1 MYGIYGHIYHQYTPN
16 ATIYTIHGSYGKF
29 MITGGTPIGNHQT
42 WWFFFV
48 RRTSFAFSPGSWRST
63 RCEPNGIS
71 TLTNCPPN
79 VDGWKHWLIQWI
91 WKFIFFFQ
99 WWICWNM
106 FFTGTVSWFITGQII
121 RVSHEDRA
129 CVSPSSTG
137 STQWMVFWKMRFD
150 CCQSI
155 LRGLSIRH
163 WEVPSGKLTVCYWKW
178 PIYSWIY
185 PWKMMIFHSYVNVYQ
200 RVNKLTMCVTGYKI
214 SWPQLEM
221 GDQISYKLRQ
231 LIFQFGTGNVISR
244 ELTKTAPKRNP
255 SERNHPKE

>member
-1 MYGIYGHIYHQYTPN
+1 MVSGNPYTILVTKTHRIHVWYIWSHLPSIYPQCYYIYHTW
-16 ATIYTIHGSYGKF
+16 ILWEIHDNWGYPYRK
-29 MITGGTPIGNHQT
+29 PPDVVV
-42 WWFFFV
+42 FFV

-163 WEVPSGKLTVCYWKW
+163 WEVPSGKLTVCYWKC
-178 PIYSWIY
+178 P
-185 PWKMMIFHSYVNVYQ
+185 KMKMAMKNDDF
-200 RVNKLTMCVTGYKI
+200 
-214 SWPQLEM
+214 P
-221 GDQISYKLRQ
+221 
-231 LIFQFGTGNVISR
+231 
-244 ELTKTAPKRNP
+244 
-255 SERNHPKE
+255 